1 MARRT
6 ENQVAGLIRLLET
19 FGGVRIEDSHV
30 SKTGTH
36 LALRIAD
43 ANSVARLAYF
53 TVAANVRLNVYG
65 DSLPT
70 EDEDPSQSLVRL
82 VWQLTFAIDDTDF
95 EPAPRQLP
103 EFAAFL
109 IRDLVASGRLIGSD
123 EATARSLFDQA
134 N

>member
-1 MARRT
+1 MPRRT

-19 FGGVRIEDSHV
+19 FKGVRIEDSHV
-30 SKTGTH
+30 SKTGIY

-53 TVAANVRLNVYG
+53 ARAANVRFDVYG
-65 DSLPT
+65 DSPPT
-70 EDEDPSQSLVRL
+70 EDESPSQSLARL

-95 EPAPRQLP
+95 EPAPMQLP

-109 IRDLVASGRLIGSD
+109 IRDLVASGRLIGLD
-123 EATARSLFDQA
+123 EATARSLFD
-134 N
+134 